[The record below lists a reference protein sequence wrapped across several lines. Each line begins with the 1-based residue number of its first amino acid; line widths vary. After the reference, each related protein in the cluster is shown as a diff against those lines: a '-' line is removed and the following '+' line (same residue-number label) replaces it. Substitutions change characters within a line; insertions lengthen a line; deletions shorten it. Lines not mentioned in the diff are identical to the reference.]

1 LVRPKNVNVDDAFAE
16 TVEAIRESAFDFI
29 SSYVM
34 GGSLMKY
41 LLLVHHNEDT
51 FNKITEVKRK
61 EMLEE
66 SIQLCHRLDGKRQ
79 YVHASPLQPESTGI
93 VVRVRNGKATVTDGP
108 FAETKEQLAGYFLI
122 EAQDR
127 DDAVRIAKLIP
138 GARIGTVEVR
148 PLREITG
155 LPGEAKQP

>member
-1 LVRPKNVNVDDAFAE
+1 
-16 TVEAIRESAFDFI
+16 
-29 SSYVM
+29 
-34 GGSLMKY
+34 MKY

-51 FNKITEVKRK
+51 FNKIPEVTRK
-61 EMLEE
+61 ELLAE
-66 SIQLCHRLDGKRQ
+66 SIQLCHQLDGNGQ
-79 YVHASPLQPESTGI
+79 YVHASPLQPEATGI

-127 DDAVRIAKLIP
+127 KDAVRIAKLVP

-148 PLREITG
+148 PLREVTG
-155 LPGEAKQP
+155 LPGEEERP